1 MAQCT
6 LKPDLE
12 FTRELTEAG
21 GESLKKCFQCAT
33 CSVACPLAPAN
44 APYPRKEMVWA
55 SWGLRDK
62 LRADVD
68 LWLCHN
74 CGNCSD
80 LSPRGAKPADMM
92 AAARNVIYKD
102 LTAPSIGGKWMSKA
116 SGLPILFA
124 IPAALWLIVWWI
136 RAGYNNGEW
145 FPRAADGRIVFGQIF
160 YGDYTIDPIFMITF
174 FGACFILL
182 RGVMKLWAMFK
193 PEGRMTV
200 IGKTKC
206 WVWHLWDVLW
216 DEVITHRKFN
226 DCEDGPATGVDTPN
240 RKYGHAVL
248 VWSFVILACVTAI
261 VAVGH
266 WGGKIIPM
274 IKIET
279 PMPLTFPVKILANI
293 GALMLLAG
301 LAILTVRRLRLNPEY
316 QGSSFYDWY
325 LLGIIWLVAV
335 TGVLSQC
342 FRLADAIKP
351 AFVVYYLHLVFV
363 WMLFAYLPWSK
374 LGHFVYRTAALVYVR
389 MYGRSN

>member
-80 LSPRGAKPADMM
+80 LCPRGAKPADMM

-102 LTAPSIGGKWMSKA
+102 LTAPSIVGKWMSKA

-240 RKYGHAVL
+240 RKYG
-248 VWSFVILACVTAI
+248 WSGASSSWLASPPSWPWATGA
-261 VAVGH
+261 ARS
-266 WGGKIIPM
+266 
-274 IKIET
+274 
-279 PMPLTFPVKILANI
+279 FP
-293 GALMLLAG
+293 
-301 LAILTVRRLRLNPEY
+301 
-316 QGSSFYDWY
+316 
-325 LLGIIWLVAV
+325 
-335 TGVLSQC
+335 
-342 FRLADAIKP
+342 
-351 AFVVYYLHLVFV
+351 
-363 WMLFAYLPWSK
+363 
-374 LGHFVYRTAALVYVR
+374 
-389 MYGRSN
+389 